1 MNSTEGVDSE
11 SHADQG
17 AAHLED
23 LIPIAVVIAA
33 GCESCADS
41 MVKRALQNGATR
53 RQVAHALGIVAHL
66 RSSDC
71 FLKAVGAELA
81 ERMDRPLAAGRS
93 ALRAAREQSETC
105 SCCAP
110 AADSESP
117 EPRLV

>member
-1 MNSTEGVDSE
+1 MTSAEGGDSQGR
-11 SHADQG
+11 ADQR
-17 AAHLED
+17 AARLEN

-66 RSSDC
+66 RSTDC
-71 FLKAVGAELA
+71 FLKAVGVELA

-110 AADSESP
+110 VADSESA